1 MKLKKIMA
9 LTLTCTLV
17 ATSILTGCG
26 KSADKG
32 GAANNSLESKTF
44 HATGYPIVDEAITLK
59 LTAPKTA
66 IAPDYGQMKIMQDL
80 AKKCNINIEWN
91 NIPEADYVTKK
102 NLLIASGDLP
112 DGFWNSKFTDS
123 DLVTYGAEGT
133 IIPLGDLIEKYMP
146 NLSAEMKKDPTIKSK
161 LTAPDGKIYSLPAI
175 EQMGL
180 VKAPFFTAV
189 NTKWL
194 QKLGLSMPTTPAEF
208 KTVLEAF
215 KTKDPNGNGVQDEIP
230 FSFMPNS
237 FCADIGDLMA
247 PFGMADNTQHRI
259 VRDNKVIYTAIQDQ
273 YKDAIKY
280 FHDLYAEGLI
290 DPESFTQDAAAY
302 IAKGQNEK
310 DKLGSF
316 VWWEIP
322 EVVGAN
328 RAKDFEILDPFK
340 NAQGQKVTG
349 RSNMD
354 EFNRAAFV
362 ITSANKNVAATLRFV
377 DLMYAKD
384 VSSQIQWGPVGDVF
398 TKTDSGLLK
407 WKDAPAG
414 TTMGEYRQKVT
425 PGGGSPAII
434 TKDDF
439 GTVVEMEPRAKE
451 RLDIIESKFDPYM
464 EKQSY
469 PNVFFDKDELNTIN
483 TVETDIL
490 TFVNG
495 KKAAWIK
502 DGGIDQDW
510 DSYKAELNKM
520 GLDKLMKIYQ
530 DGLDRYNKNA
540 K

>member
-26 KSADKG
+26 KTADKG
-32 GAANNSLESKTF
+32 EAANNSLESKTF
-44 HATGYPIVDEAITLK
+44 NATGYPIVDEAITLK
-59 LTAPKTA
+59 LAAPKTP

-215 KTKDPNGNGVQDEIP
+215 KTKDPNGNGQQDEIP

-237 FCADIGDLMA
+237 FCADLGDLMA
-247 PFGMADNTQHRI
+247 PFWN
-259 VRDNKVIYTAIQDQ
+259 
-273 YKDAIKY
+273 
-280 FHDLYAEGLI
+280 
-290 DPESFTQDAAAY
+290 
-302 IAKGQNEK
+302 
-310 DKLGSF
+310 
-316 VWWEIP
+316 
-322 EVVGAN
+322 
-328 RAKDFEILDPFK
+328 
-340 NAQGQKVTG
+340 G
-349 RSNMD
+349 R
-354 EFNRAAFV
+354 
-362 ITSANKNVAATLRFV
+362 
-377 DLMYAKD
+377 
-384 VSSQIQWGPVGDVF
+384 
-398 TKTDSGLLK
+398 
-407 WKDAPAG
+407 
-414 TTMGEYRQKVT
+414 
-425 PGGGSPAII
+425 
-434 TKDDF
+434 
-439 GTVVEMEPRAKE
+439 
-451 RLDIIESKFDPYM
+451 
-464 EKQSY
+464 
-469 PNVFFDKDELNTIN
+469 
-483 TVETDIL
+483 
-490 TFVNG
+490 
-495 KKAAWIK
+495 
-502 DGGIDQDW
+502 
-510 DSYKAELNKM
+510 
-520 GLDKLMKIYQ
+520 
-530 DGLDRYNKNA
+530 
-540 K
+540 